1 MYSKV
6 FKIHK
11 KLIAIFHCFLD
22 LASRYC
28 HEKNKI
34 LKIIHLNRRISRM
47 FSFNKAYKDAFYFI
61 RNVSMFCCFVKKE
74 LYISFDMQE
83 SFTIIQNCLIFD

>member
-47 FSFNKAYKDAFYFI
+47 FSFNKAYKDELPILLEMYQ
-61 RNVSMFCCFVKKE
+61 CFVV
-74 LYISFDMQE
+74 L
-83 SFTIIQNCLIFD
+83 